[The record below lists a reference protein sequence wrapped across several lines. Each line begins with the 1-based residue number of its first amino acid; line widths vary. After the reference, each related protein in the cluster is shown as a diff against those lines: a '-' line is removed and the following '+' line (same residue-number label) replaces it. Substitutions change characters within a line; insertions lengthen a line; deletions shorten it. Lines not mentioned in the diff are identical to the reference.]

1 MVFVR
6 TELNFLRF
14 LSLYELLK
22 TSQDRKRMS
31 QQLDDV
37 QKEFGLLL
45 EDNKKLEEIKMELQ
59 SEVDEMKVKME
70 EVEKKDEQSKQVGGC
85 EQ

>member
-1 MVFVR
+1 MR